1 VTETGFDF
9 MGFLEQFWLI
19 FQVIFGIG
27 LMIFIHELGHFLAAK
42 KVGVRVEAFSLGFG
56 PRLLGFRKGGTDYK
70 LSAIP
75 LGGYVKMAGENPGEE
90 RTGAPDELYNRTP
103 FERML
108 VFSAGVF
115 MNFLFAFITIPIIF
129 AVGIPFIVPEIG
141 QVVPGGPAWHAG
153 LQPGDRI
160 LEVNGNSVYQFSD
173 IHVNIALGKKDGN
186 EILIERDGRRFT
198 VDIVSEKDERL
209 GLYQIRITPPTRYEV
224 SVTKGSPAER
234 AGLLDGDRILS
245 INGVPAEN
253 WSEQDLEAMEK
264 VLRLKVERK
273 DGAGAELIDLDLI
286 PEERLA
292 EDRPLIGIKPR
303 YNLVEGIRGELS
315 RFTGGLLAGDVI
327 LTMDGKDIH
336 TREDYLSALETV
348 EDEGVVF
355 EVRRGKERRQVVYGP
370 EWAENLEKDLAVL
383 PNMETNCVALMKD
396 GALSALDNPLVGNG
410 MRILAVNGERTD
422 TFEEISDRV
431 QDASSDQFELT
442 VVPAGESGDMASARV
457 VKVTARPQQ
466 YMELGFDYL
475 SALHVRKLNL
485 TDAIAAGFH
494 SSIYMIK
501 TCYLTLSRILTGDVA
516 GKNLGGIITIGRAT
530 YNFAE
535 LGLAKLFFFLAILS
549 INLGFLNILPIPI
562 LDGGHLLFLLIEK
575 IKGSPVN
582 EKVMGYSQIVGLA
595 FILALLIYVT
605 YNDILRLIQ

>member
-1 VTETGFDF
+1 MESGFDL
-9 MGFLEQFWLI
+9 MQYLEQFWLI

-70 LSAIP
+70 LSLIP

-90 RTGAPDELYNRTP
+90 RSGAPDELYNRTP

-115 MNFLFAFITIPIIF
+115 MNFIFAFITIPIIF
-129 AVGIPFIVPEIG
+129 AVGIPFVVPEVG
-141 QVVPGGPAWHAG
+141 QVVPGGPAWLAG
-153 LQPGDRI
+153 LETGDRI
-160 LEVNGNSVYQFSD
+160 LEVNENSIYQFTD

-186 EILIERDGRRFT
+186 EILIERDGKRIP
-198 VDIVSEKDERL
+198 VNIVPEKDERQ
-209 GLYQIRITPPTRYEV
+209 GLYQISIAPPTRYEV
-224 SVTKGSPAER
+224 SVVKGSPAEK
-234 AGLLDGDRILS
+234 AGLQDGDRIIS
-245 INGVPAEN
+245 INGIPAEQRP
-253 WSEQDLEAMEK
+253 EQNLESTEE
-264 VLRLKVERK
+264 VLHLKVERK
-273 DGAGAELIDLDLI
+273 IEDGTEIIDLDLI

-303 YNLVEGIRGELS
+303 YNFVRGIRGKLAQYS
-315 RFTGGLLAGDVI
+315 GGLLMGDVI
-327 LTMDGKDIH
+327 LTMDGRGIH
-336 TREDYLSALETV
+336 TREDFQSGLETV
-348 EDEGVVF
+348 RDEGVVF
-355 EVRRGKERRQVVYGP
+355 EVRRGSEHRQVIYGP
-370 EWAENLEKDLAVL
+370 EWAENLENDLAVV
-383 PNMETNCVALMKD
+383 PNMDTNSVALMKN
-396 GALSALDNPLVGNG
+396 GALGALANPLVQDGT
-410 MRILAVNGERTD
+410 RILAVNGEKTD
-422 TFEEISDRV
+422 NFVEISEAV
-431 QDASSDQFELT
+431 QSAGSDQFELT
-442 VVPAGESGDMASARV
+442 VLPPGATGDMASARI
-457 VKVTARPQQ
+457 VKVTAQPQR
-466 YMELGFDYL
+466 YLELGFDYL

-485 TDAIAAGFH
+485 PDAIAAGFH